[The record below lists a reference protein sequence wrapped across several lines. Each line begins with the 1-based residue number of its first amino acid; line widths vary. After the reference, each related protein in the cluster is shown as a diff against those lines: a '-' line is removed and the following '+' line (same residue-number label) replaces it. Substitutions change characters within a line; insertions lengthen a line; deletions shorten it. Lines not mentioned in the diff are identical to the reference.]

1 MHTAFTFAGRLD
13 WLEDQ
18 SLLHQQQG
26 ERCAVHICIL
36 ERHIAR
42 LDDRIDSLEARL
54 NAAESFGKSWL
65 HSLGVKLAQLRKLLW
80 RKRRRRDCP
89 HLLAV

>member
-1 MHTAFTFAGRLD
+1 MHTALTFAGRLG

-18 SLLHQQQG
+18 SLLRRQQG
-26 ERCAVHICIL
+26 EWCAVHICIL

-42 LDDRIDSLEARL
+42 LGNRIDTLETRL
-54 NAAESFGKSWL
+54 SAAEKFGESWL

-80 RKRRRRDCP
+80 CKRRRRDCP